1 MPKTTEIAEYSI
13 NLHQFPLSSNM
24 SNAYFQFKQFTIWHD
39 RCAMKVGTDGVLAG
53 ALAPVENINQIL
65 DVGTGSGLIA
75 LMLAQRCPKAQIT
88 GIEIDDD
95 SAIQAAKNFGVSP
108 WPERIQLIH
117 SDFNKYA
124 FETKFDLIVSNP
136 PYFTDALRN
145 PDPQRSVARH
155 NETLNYFQLFHHARQ
170 LLNPDGVCCLIIP
183 AEAESYVNDNAYQ
196 NHFFPK
202 KVVRIYTKIGKPC
215 RRIFI
220 TYWMGN
226 EHDLSYPNVFKDE
239 SLCLMNADGNYS
251 AEYKHL
257 TEDFYIKL

>member
-1 MPKTTEIAEYSI
+1 
-13 NLHQFPLSSNM
+13 M
-24 SNAYFQFKQFTIWHD
+24 SNAYFQFKQFTIWHH

-53 ALAPVENINQIL
+53 ALAPIGSINSIL

-88 GIEIDDD
+88 AIEIDDN
-95 SAIQAAKNFGVSP
+95 AAAQAEENFAASP
-108 WPERIQLIH
+108 WSERIQLIH
-117 SDFNKYA
+117 GDFNDYVSD
-124 FETKFDLIVSNP
+124 TKFDLIVSNP

-155 NETLNYFQLFHHARQ
+155 NETLNYYQLFYHARQ
-170 LLNPDGVCCLIIP
+170 LLKLGGNCCLIIP
-183 AEAESYVNDNAYQ
+183 AEAEFFVNENACQ
-196 NHFFPK
+196 NHFFPRE
-202 KVVRIYTKIGKPC
+202 VIRIYTKMGKPC

-226 EHDLSYPNVFKDE
+226 NHDLSYPYVRKDE
-239 SLCLMNADGNYS
+239 SLCLMNSDGSYS
-251 AEYKHL
+251 AEYRQL